1 MRSTT
6 DGHEMISWI
15 QDMKQEGGGDCP
27 EFSFHGLLA
36 GTAIDILIKLFKH
49 YESSNVNQSF
59 TSLALSKLSEFI
71 MFYLSVEDNPTEFL
85 FVLLLRCRSKGS
97 RV

>member
-1 MRSTT
+1 
-6 DGHEMISWI
+6 
-15 QDMKQEGGGDCP
+15 MKQEGGGDCP

-71 MFYLSVEDNPTEFL
+71 MFI
-85 FVLLLRCRSKGS
+85 
-97 RV
+97 

>member
-6 DGHEMISWI
+6 DGYEMISWI

-36 GTAIDILIKLFKH
+36 GIATVIIIINLFISKH
-49 YESSNVNQSF
+49 YESCNVNQPF
-59 TSLALSKLSEFI
+59 TSVA
-71 MFYLSVEDNPTEFL
+71 
-85 FVLLLRCRSKGS
+85 
-97 RV
+97 

>member
-6 DGHEMISWI
+6 DGYEMISWI

-36 GTAIDILIKLFKH
+36 GIATVIIINLFINKH
-49 YESSNVNQSF
+49 YESCNVNQPF
-59 TSLALSKLSEFI
+59 TSVS
-71 MFYLSVEDNPTEFL
+71 
-85 FVLLLRCRSKGS
+85 
-97 RV
+97 

>member
-6 DGHEMISWI
+6 DGYEMISWI

-36 GTAIDILIKLFKH
+36 GIATAIIIYLFNGPLH
-49 YESSNVNQSF
+49 
-59 TSLALSKLSEFI
+59 TW
-71 MFYLSVEDNPTEFL
+71 
-85 FVLLLRCRSKGS
+85 
-97 RV
+97 